1 MRRRDVMLLLG
12 SAAATWPLAAP
23 AQQKAYRIGV
33 LEAIPASR
41 NGANFSAFRK
51 GLQDLGYFEG
61 QNLVIEYRSADGRPE
76 RFPELVSELVRL
88 KVDLILARGTPA
100 TMAARNA
107 PGPIPVVMATMG
119 GPGSL
124 VASFA
129 GPGGHVTGA
138 ITFSTELTG
147 KRIELL
153 KELVPSLSRIALLHN
168 MGNPAVPPEWEETKA
183 AARHLSLEAEL
194 LDVRNQ
200 GGLDHALERAV
211 QQRIDGLV
219 VGADGLTQMLLR
231 RIVDF
236 VAGHW
241 LPTVY
246 PAREFVEAGG
256 LISYAVNYPELY
268 LRLASFVGKIL
279 KGVKPGEL
287 PVEQPAKFELV
298 VNLKTAQ
305 TLGLTIPPSLL
316 ARADEVIE

>member
-12 SAAATWPLAAP
+12 GAAATWPLAAP
-23 AQQKAYRIGV
+23 AQQKAYRVGV

-41 NGANFSAFRK
+41 NGANLGALRR
-51 GLQDLGYFEG
+51 GLQDLGYVEG

-100 TMAARNA
+100 TIAAKNA

-129 GPGGHVTGA
+129 GPGGHVTGV

-183 AARHLSLEAEL
+183 AARHLGLEAEL

-200 GGLDHALERAV
+200 GDLDHALERAV

-219 VGADGLTQMLLR
+219 VGADGLTQMRLR
-231 RIVDF
+231 RSST
-236 VAGHW
+236 
-241 LPTVY
+241 LP
-246 PAREFVEAGG
+246 
-256 LISYAVNYPELY
+256 
-268 LRLASFVGKIL
+268 
-279 KGVKPGEL
+279 
-287 PVEQPAKFELV
+287 LV
-298 VNLKTAQ
+298 IGCQLS
-305 TLGLTIPPSLL
+305 IPPASLPRPG
-316 ARADEVIE
+316 A